1 MCFPS
6 IEREI
11 GSTVGV
17 EEMSWLLYRKNDTK
31 AINCEY
37 HLKFYVKKKK
47 KKKIYTDFYA
57 IEWMLSKANDFYTSL
72 KCM

>member
-1 MCFPS
+1 MIPKQLIVNITLNS
-6 IEREI
+6 
-11 GSTVGV
+11 
-17 EEMSWLLYRKNDTK
+17 ML
-31 AINCEY
+31 
-37 HLKFYVKKKK
+37 KKKK

>member
-37 HLKFYVKKKK
+37 HLKFYVKKIKEEEN
-47 KKKIYTDFYA
+47 IYRLLCHRMNV
-57 IEWMLSKANDFYTSL
+57 IKSKWFLHKS
-72 KCM
+72 